1 MERHLHLHTSPLKI
15 TINAY
20 LRSFQYKILN
30 NVLYLKKKLY
40 LWLIKHRFM
49 FFLQNGRRDSKAT
62 ILLLFSYAKYL
73 ESSSSIFRWLL
84 AFFTVITTDSHF
96 WLSWYWLW
104 HFSYSKS
111 DTALTETIY
120 IKYQKMR
127 VIVF

>member
-15 TINAY
+15 TINTY

-73 ESSSSIFRWLL
+73 ESSSSIFR
-84 AFFTVITTDSHF
+84 
-96 WLSWYWLW
+96 
-104 HFSYSKS
+104 
-111 DTALTETIY
+111 
-120 IKYQKMR
+120 
-127 VIVF
+127 